1 MLDPYSVHSFTHEG
15 LSLAVNLT
23 GAQNKKNK
31 KVYVSLHFSHSSSLV
46 LFSFFKATFKKIYV
60 LPEGGS
66 TNNFSLPL
74 IFKIT

>member
-1 MLDPYSVHSFTHEG
+1 MLDPYSVHPFTHEG

-23 GAQNKKNK
+23 GAQNKKM
-31 KVYVSLHFSHSSSLV
+31 YVCLHFSHSSSLV

-60 LPEGGS
+60 LPEEGS